1 MKKII
6 CLLVIAT
13 IAMNSF
19 AQNSSRTLL
28 TVADEEVNVDDFLS
42 VYNKNRQVGEELDPK
57 TFDEY
62 VQLYVNFKLK
72 VKEAETLGMDTV
84 PSFVKELSGYRKQL
98 ANPYLVDKQAG
109 EQLIREAYERLKTE
123 VRASHILISVPEDA
137 SPADT
142 LKAYKKIQ
150 QFRDEVL
157 AGADFASTSRANSQ
171 DPSAKDNAGD
181 LGYFSALYMVY
192 PFENA
197 AYNTAQGEVSEI
209 IRSRF
214 GYHFLKVT
222 DKRLS
227 RGEVKTAH
235 IMVKFTKP
243 AGQNTPVEIT
253 LTQQKINEIYGKI
266 VSENTDFAEM
276 AKQYSDDKNSAAKGG
291 ELPWFGTNKMVE
303 TFENAAFSLENKGDI
318 SEPVQTPYGWH
329 IIKLVDRKNLGSFE
343 DEKAKIKKKVEKD
356 SRAQVKRTS
365 LVNKLKKEYNY
376 KVDKSAVNALKKSVD
391 SGFINGKWSL
401 DDHAKDLT
409 KTIFTLGD
417 IKYTQADFAAHL
429 LKSVRRMKNKVDVSV
444 IIDEVFAK
452 WSEDAIIAYENS
464 NLEAKYNDFRL
475 LMQEYRDGILLYE
488 LTDKKIWSKAVK
500 DTTGLNAFYQANK
513 QNYMWDTR
521 VEAKVINC
529 LNENIACKVYK
540 KLSKGNADIEKI
552 QAKMNKKSSLNM
564 DVKEGLFIKGENA
577 FVDQVEWTEGVS
589 DLIYDNQNVKMVYVE
604 EVVAPQVKELK
615 ETKGLVTSDYQD
627 FLEKQWLTELKAKYP
642 VRINNYVL
650 DLVKNDRL
658 GELDLVEE
666 VKEVKIPVFKGHFNK
681 SFRKAVNMLG
691 SSKDIIFEWYGN
703 LYTTE
708 LK

>member
-6 CLLVIAT
+6 FLLAIVT

-19 AQNSSRTLL
+19 AQNSNRTLL
-28 TVADEEVNVDDFLS
+28 TVAGEEVSVDDFLS

-57 TFDEY
+57 TLDEY
-62 VQLYVNFKLK
+62 VELFVNFKLK
-72 VKEAETLGMDTV
+72 VKEAETLGMDTI

-98 ANPYLVDKQAG
+98 AKPYLVDNEVG
-109 EQLIREAYERLKTE
+109 EQLIQEAYERLKME
-123 VRASHILISVPEDA
+123 VRASHILISVAEDA
-137 SPADT
+137 TPTDT

-150 QFRDEVL
+150 QLRKEVL
-157 AGADFASTSRANSQ
+157 AGADFASTARAYSQ

-227 RGEVKTAH
+227 RGEVKAAH

-243 AGQNTPVEIT
+243 AGQNTPEEIT
-253 LTQQKINEIYGKI
+253 IAQQKINEIYQKI
-266 VSENTDFAEM
+266 VVENAGFAEM

-291 ELPWFGTNKMVE
+291 ELPWFGTNKMVAS
-303 TFENAAFSLENKGDI
+303 FENTAFSLENKGDI

-329 IIKLVDRKNLGSFE
+329 IIKLVDRKSLGSFD
-343 DEKAKIKKKVEKD
+343 DEKDEIKKKVEKD
-356 SRAQVKRTS
+356 SRAQVKQTS

-376 KVDKSAVNALKKSVD
+376 KVNRSAVSALKNYVD
-391 SGFINGKWSL
+391 TDFFAGKWSL
-401 DDHAKDLT
+401 EDHMKDLT
-409 KTIFTLGD
+409 KTVFTLGD
-417 IKYTQADFAAHL
+417 TKYTQADFVAYL
-429 LKSVRRMKNKVDVSV
+429 IKSARRMKNKVDASV
-444 IIDEVFAK
+444 FTDEAFAK
-452 WSEDAIIAYENS
+452 WSEDAIIAYENV

-488 LTDKKIWSKAVK
+488 LTDEKIWTKAVK
-500 DTTGLNAFYQANK
+500 DTTGLKDFYQANK
-513 QNYMWDTR
+513 QNYIWDTR

-540 KLSKGNADIEKI
+540 KLSKGNTDVEKV
-552 QAKMNKKSSLNM
+552 QAKMNKKSTLNM
-564 DVKEGLFIKGENA
+564 DVKEGLFLKGENT
-577 FVDQVEWTEGVS
+577 FVDQVEWIEGVS
-589 DLIYDNQNVKMVYVE
+589 DLIYDNQNVKIVYVE
-604 EVVAPQVKELK
+604 EVFASQVKELK

-627 FLEKQWLTELKAKYP
+627 FLEKQWLVELKAKYP

-650 DLVKNDRL
+650 DLVKNNRL
-658 GELDLVEE
+658 DELDVVDEVEE
-666 VKEVKIPVFKGHFNK
+666 VRIPVFKGHFNK
-681 SFRKAVNMLG
+681 AFRKAVNTLG